1 MKIYTVVFFGHRK
14 IKDLCRVEEKLNIII
29 RRLLYEH
36 TYVDFLIGRNGD
48 FDQIVSS
55 TIRRVKNS
63 VGEANISH
71 ILVLPYE
78 TAEFRNNIISF
89 ENYYDEIEICEESA
103 SAHYKSAIQIR
114 NRKMVDRADF
124 IIFFVENGKGGA
136 YETLNYTK
144 KQGKPLLNIAME

>member
-1 MKIYTVVFFGHRK
+1 MKIYTVAFFGHRK